1 MQNTVYVLIFARLLT
16 CNKIKQKRD
25 NSKELAVL
33 IFVMHFALW
42 KLLLKTCLHFLIR
55 DFLLAL

>member
-25 NSKELAVL
+25 NSKELAGL
-33 IFVMHFALW
+33 MFVMHFALW
-42 KLLLKTCLHFLIR
+42 KLLLTTCLHFLIC
-55 DFLLAL
+55 DF